1 MGAMADLLAAVS
13 VVVFI
18 AVFMGFIWL
27 LERV

>member
-1 MGAMADLLAAVS
+1 MEPMADLLAAVS
-13 VVVFI
+13 VAAFI

>member
-1 MGAMADLLAAVS
+1 MDPMADLLAAVS

-18 AVFMGFIWL
+18 AVFLGFVWL